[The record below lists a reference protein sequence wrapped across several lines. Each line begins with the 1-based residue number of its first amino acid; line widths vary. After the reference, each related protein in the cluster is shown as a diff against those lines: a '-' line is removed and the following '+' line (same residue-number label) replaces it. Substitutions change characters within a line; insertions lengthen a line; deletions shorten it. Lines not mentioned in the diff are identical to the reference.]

1 MLLIIITTIVLYS
14 ILIAWTWFGLGYVE
28 KSKKVIFILIGILA
42 IYFITLMVY
51 QMTKGS
57 VTYEN
62 TQMQQSVQNVLVAIF
77 TGVNGMIVL
86 PQVGKMLDKVQ
97 EEEIEKNIVKKRM
110 LILAMILILCLVFE
124 VGYMKDT
131 QVGILKMYDM
141 KK

>member
-1 MLLIIITTIVLYS
+1 
-14 ILIAWTWFGLGYVE
+14 
-28 KSKKVIFILIGILA
+28 
-42 IYFITLMVY
+42 
-51 QMTKGS
+51 
-57 VTYEN
+57 
-62 TQMQQSVQNVLVAIF
+62 
-77 TGVNGMIVL
+77 MIVL

>member
-97 EEEIEKNIVKKRM
+97 EEEIEKNIVKSSVTTISFLPYFCRKNT
-110 LILAMILILCLVFE
+110 VFT
-124 VGYMKDT
+124 VSI
-131 QVGILKMYDM
+131 V
-141 KK
+141 